1 MMDNLNQ
8 TEEEYKSDDESVTTS
23 EIPEIVEPKK
33 MGKGGKRISRVM
45 TPQKLELLA
54 LARVRAFEVR
64 KKNSEERKLK
74 ELNDLENPL
83 SNTVPVKSLKKSLKQ
98 SIKKEIDPEEVNVD
112 LLLSKKLDKMKLE
125 EKRINDIVNK
135 RLLEIQ
141 NNQSTDKTPIRP
153 PGRPRKKVIYE
164 DSDDEEEEIIV
175 RRKKKAPEPVAPPV
189 PPPPPQPTQQEIA
202 DNLHRQQFSEFQNQI
217 QNSMLNRRMF
227 PRF

>member
-1 MMDNLNQ
+1 MMDNLKQ
-8 TEEEYKSDDESVTTS
+8 IDEEYKSDDESVTTS

-33 MGKGGKRISRVM
+33 MGRGGKRISRVM

-64 KKNSEERKLK
+64 KKNSDNRKLQ
-74 ELNDLENPL
+74 ELHDAENPL
-83 SNTVPVKSLKKSLKQ
+83 SNNVPVKSLKKSLKQ
-98 SIKKEIDPEEVNVD
+98 SIKKEINTEEVNVD

-125 EKRINDIVNK
+125 EKRINDIVTK

-141 NNQSTDKTPIRP
+141 TNQSTDKTPVRP

-175 RRKKKAPEPVAPPV
+175 RRKKKPEPVAPPV